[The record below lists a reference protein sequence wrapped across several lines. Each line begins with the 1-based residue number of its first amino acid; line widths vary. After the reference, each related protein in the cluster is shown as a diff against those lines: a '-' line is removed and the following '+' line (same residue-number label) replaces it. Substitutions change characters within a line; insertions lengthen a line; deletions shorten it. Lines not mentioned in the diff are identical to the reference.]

1 MIEHDAFQPT
11 TGVMG
16 SFGGSFTS
24 ELLLPA
30 LAELET
36 AWKSLLQ
43 DDEFQSSFHQELR
56 SWAGRPTPLTFAA
69 RLSEDIGCRVYL
81 KREDLLHGGAHKT
94 NNVIGQGLLA
104 KALGKK
110 RIVAET
116 GAGQHGAAVAM
127 VAAHLDLDAVI
138 YMGEVDIERQQ
149 PNVKLMELCGATVI
163 PVTSGKRTL
172 TDAVNEALRD
182 WTSSVESTHYLL
194 GTVCGP
200 HPFPSMVADFQRV
213 IGDEAREQ
221 FLAMTDGALPDLAVA
236 CVGGGSNAIGLWT
249 AFLSDPVQLIGVEP
263 RGRADGPSSA
273 TLCDGSPGLLHGA
286 RTIVLQDSEGQ
297 ILEAECLAAGLDY
310 PGVGP
315 KHAELQETGRATY
328 VSVNDDEALDA
339 FEALSELEG
348 IVPAFESSHAIAY
361 LKKSATAG
369 HLKNIK
375 SVIVCL
381 SGSGRKDLDTYFALN
396 RENNS

>member
-1 MIEHDAFQPT
+1 M
-11 TGVMG
+11 
-16 SFGGSFTS
+16 
-24 ELLLPA
+24 
-30 LAELET
+30 
-36 AWKSLLQ
+36 
-43 DDEFQSSFHQELR
+43 
-56 SWAGRPTPLTFAA
+56 AA
-69 RLSEDIGCRVYL
+69 TLWYGGCRGPWPLIWWFWV
-81 KREDLLHGGAHKT
+81 E
-94 NNVIGQGLLA
+94 
-104 KALGKK
+104 
-110 RIVAET
+110 
-116 GAGQHGAAVAM
+116 
-127 VAAHLDLDAVI
+127 
-138 YMGEVDIERQQ
+138 
-149 PNVKLMELCGATVI
+149 PF
-163 PVTSGKRTL
+163 S
-172 TDAVNEALRD
+172 
-182 WTSSVESTHYLL
+182 SSVVL
-194 GTVCGP
+194 
-200 HPFPSMVADFQRV
+200 F
-213 IGDEAREQ
+213 
-221 FLAMTDGALPDLAVA
+221 ALWRCLDRLF
-236 CVGGGSNAIGLWT
+236 GLWT